1 MKINEKAK
9 ALLNG
14 DVIDITILSEMYIQR
29 INANINSA
37 GPIIEVMAYLSEQI
51 PLDHMSRKL
60 YIIEVNDEKS

>member
-14 DVIDITILSEMYIQR
+14 DVIDITILSEIYIQK
-29 INANINSA
+29 IDTNIDKHGS
-37 GPIIEVMAYLSEQI
+37 IIEARAYLSEQI